1 MQYFYKY
8 FFKVLNFVPLYKK
21 SALSLIIEALAD
33 YFDKVRGDII
43 YLQNQFIVGLAENSS
58 IPDYASSRGILRSK
72 YDYDP
77 IKKEYVEE
85 FRHRVANAYTWNLL
99 AGKVDG
105 VEKILRTYGF
115 NDFKIKYDGEDGEFP
130 TEKHWAEFDVEYA
143 TNQLFVDGVGLA
155 ELVNYYKPARSKIR
169 QIRFPIS
176 IKATS
181 YQGSFLRVH
190 QSIILSNYEKEEQK
204 I

>member
-21 SALSLIIEALAD
+21 SALSLIIEALAE
-33 YFDKVRGDII
+33 YFDKVRKDII
-43 YLQNQFIVGLAENSS
+43 YLQNQFIVSLAENES
-58 IPDYASSRGILRSK
+58 IPEYARSRGILRSK

-77 IKKEYVEE
+77 KEKEFVEE

-99 AGKVDG
+99 AGKHHG

-115 NDFKIKYDGEDGEFP
+115 KGFKIIFNDETLNQG
-130 TEKHWAEFDVEYA
+130 WAEFDVVYN
-143 TNQLFVDGVGLA
+143 TNQLFDDGAGLA

-176 IKATS
+176 IDSTS

-190 QSIILSNYEKEEQK
+190 QCIVLNNYEETEQEV
-204 I
+204 